1 MPRHLLLMS
10 LAPLLGLA
18 LLGIGNAMLTSLV
31 PLRLSAAGVSSEA
44 IGLIS
49 SAYYLGLGLGAL
61 VNDRLLLR
69 IGHIRAYAGFASLV
83 AVAALAMGLGDHP
96 VVWFLLRMMIG
107 WSLVGVYLVIES
119 WLLSAADPAVRGRLL
134 ALYMIVLYGAGVL
147 GQLLLGVT
155 AMLSLEAAFM
165 LVAMLAAASVL
176 PLVLLPRVS
185 PLIEQSEPLSPWR
198 LIRITPTGVFGCLAS
213 GLVVAVIYS
222 LLPLALG
229 DGGTLSTAEI
239 GQRMALVILGGMLLQ
254 YPIGRWS
261 DSHDRQQVL
270 IILSVAIVGF
280 AALLMGPARE
290 GIAQLTVLFLLG
302 GAAFTLYPVAVSHAA
317 DRAPAGAL
325 VRMSQGLLLINAVG
339 STLSPPAVSL
349 PMAEMGAMPGM
360 ALSLAVMGG
369 GMLLFFV
376 WRRVMRPAPQPLA
389 PFETHAPQTPLG
401 TELAVGPELVEAA
414 EEHLRDAEADDPL
427 VEVTRELVADMPELI
442 TDASLDSL
450 EEIEVKEEQ
459 ALHDEQALTDEQSLQ
474 DAQRQVPP
482 RDDSPLARD

>member
-31 PLRLSAAGVSSEA
+31 PLRLSASGVSSEA

-61 VNDRLLLR
+61 INDRLLLR
-69 IGHIRAYAGFASLV
+69 IGHIRAYACFASLV
-83 AVAALAMGLGDHP
+83 AVAALAMGLSDHP

-107 WSLVGVYLVIES
+107 WALVGVYLVIES
-119 WLLSAADPAVRGRLL
+119 WLLSASDPAVRGRLL
-134 ALYMIVLYGAGVL
+134 ALYMIVLYGASVL

-155 AMLSLEAAFM
+155 AMLSLESAFM

-198 LIRITPTGVFGCLAS
+198 LVRITPTGVFGCLAS
-213 GLVVAVIYS
+213 GVVVAVLYS
-222 LLPLALG
+222 LLPLALSDVTTG
-229 DGGTLSTAEI
+229 QAALGTAEI
-239 GQRMALVILGGMLLQ
+239 GQRMALVVLGGMLLQ

-270 IILSVAIVGF
+270 IILSIAIVVLAG
-280 AALLMGPARE
+280 LLMGPASE
-290 GIAQLTVLFLLG
+290 GIAQLVTLFMLG

-339 STLSPPAVSL
+339 STLSPPIVSL
-349 PMAEMGAMPGM
+349 PMAGMGAMPGM

-369 GMLLFFV
+369 VMLVFFV
-376 WRRVMRPAPQPLA
+376 WRRVMRPAPQPMA
-389 PFETHAPQTPLG
+389 PFETHASQTPLG
-401 TELAVGPELVEAA
+401 TELAVGPELLEAA

-459 ALHDEQALTDEQSLQ
+459 ALHDQRALDEQAFDEHKLQ
-474 DAQRQVPP
+474 KE
-482 RDDSPLARD
+482 